1 MNKFSIYSFYRF
13 VNVENKV
20 NIKKVFDLYFKK
32 KLIRGTILI
41 ADEGINGS
49 IASDK
54 KSLNETLEFIK
65 KQLKIRKINLP
76 SNFIG
81 LHIRTTDRSLNV
93 NNHIILM
100 LERGIKRF
108 Y

>member
-32 KLIRGTILI
+32 INQGTILI

-65 KQLKIRKINLP
+65 KQLKIRKINLKKTMWIFFH
-76 SNFIG
+76 SI
-81 LHIRTTDRSLNV
+81 SL
-93 NNHIILM
+93 
-100 LERGIKRF
+100 K
-108 Y
+108 